1 MSLLLPDAGLLFWML
16 LAFGIVFFVLY
27 KFGFPVITGMIE
39 ERQKFIEDSLRN
51 AKEANEKLVSIQQ
64 EGEAILKAAYEEQTR
79 ILHEAVRTREQII
92 NDALVKAGDEG
103 EKMLTEV
110 RRVIMHERENAVRE
124 IREQVAELSISIA
137 EKVLR
142 KELSTDRSQNEYTK
156 KLVDEAV
163 AEQEKEE

>member
-64 EGEAILKAAYEEQTR
+64 EREAILKAAYEEQTR